1 MTYSVISW
9 LCMSPISSCRASIS
23 RRTWSFCSSSD
34 GQSHICPL
42 SITVGTLWASEKKL
56 QVERHLVNCGYN
68 YTVWDGYF
76 TGHRS
81 TQFMDAISISCTRLV
96 ISSTFSTE
104 GGMIKFWYNIPINWS
119 ESVFPLLLCVK
130 FWSII
135 FIKHNFH
142 LSATSTRHLDC
153 NHNNLF
159 LTLKTK
165 LWPLS
170 SFSKFACTY
179 DWLVLDKNDN
189 VVRIISFNLKLG

>member
-1 MTYSVISW
+1 MWNDLQCHKLIMYVTDFILQSLHLMKNLVVLLIFW
-9 LCMSPISSCRASIS
+9 
-23 RRTWSFCSSSD
+23 RTITHLFTFNYRGHS
-34 GQSHICPL
+34 L
-42 SITVGTLWASEKKL
+42 SIWKKL

-68 YTVWDGYF
+68 YTVWDGYV

-81 TQFMDAISISCTRLV
+81 TQFMDAISISCARLV

-142 LSATSTRHLDC
+142 LSATSTWHLDC
-153 NHNNLF
+153 NQTIF
-159 LTLKTK
+159 
-165 LWPLS
+165 
-170 SFSKFACTY
+170 F
-179 DWLVLDKNDN
+179 
-189 VVRIISFNLKLG
+189 